1 MSAALRTAC
10 SEGGRRGGWSRDPRK
25 RERKSPGGAHGSG
38 GGFFVPV
45 VGGVA
50 AFRVWR
56 VLSNGAVGTAGRP
69 GKPVRLTEFSVSRTG
84 KTDSRTGPPV
94 VCDRRAVCPF
104 VRVVTLWREPAGRR
118 AVASVQFG
126 NRDKT
131 CVGVAG
137 IDDVAEILFRVA
149 ADAVVILTGVEVVS
163 QRMERDAA
171 GVHRFEAQQGVVDA
185 S

>member
-1 MSAALRTAC
+1 MSAALRAAC

-25 RERKSPGGAHGSG
+25 RERKSPGGAHGPG

-94 VCDRRAVCPF
+94 VCDRTRGMPVRPCRDAVARASRQARRGVSPIRESWQN
-104 VRVVTLWREPAGRR
+104 VRRGSGYRRRGGGSVPCRGGCGRR
-118 AVASVQFG
+118 PHGGRGCKPAYG
-126 NRDKT
+126 
-131 CVGVAG
+131 AG
-137 IDDVAEILFRVA
+137 CRGCPSLR
-149 ADAVVILTGVEVVS
+149 GS
-163 QRMERDAA
+163 A
-171 GVHRFEAQQGVVDA
+171 GCG
-185 S
+185 